1 MCVCVCIHHML
12 VFVSVSFIHLLMSVY
27 MFLLQWWL
35 GMKQSCVI
43 LKKDWKNR
51 WAVTDRKYMFIY
63 FNIYIARLLYGCES
77 SSLLWGWTQWRWKFQ
92 SSGMWCGVILT
103 KLLENIKFHII
114 FGKDVCR
121 KSEKIIFASK
131 GRKWQKGCM
140 KLHNKFVHKISVVL
154 SNEIRLRCIE
164 HVACVIDNMF
174 RIFMVNLMTGDHLKG
189 LAIVRRIILKL
200 VK

>member
-1 MCVCVCIHHML
+1 
-12 VFVSVSFIHLLMSVY
+12 
-27 MFLLQWWL
+27 
-35 GMKQSCVI
+35 
-43 LKKDWKNR
+43 
-51 WAVTDRKYMFIY
+51 
-63 FNIYIARLLYGCES
+63 
-77 SSLLWGWTQWRWKFQ
+77 
-92 SSGMWCGVILT
+92 
-103 KLLENIKFHII
+103 
-114 FGKDVCR
+114 
-121 KSEKIIFASK
+121 
-131 GRKWQKGCM
+131 M